1 LAYHDILIPPAARGI
16 SVQYNSFEERE
27 LRTDKKI
34 LMNSMIREI
43 LEQQIEW
50 LDRVHPGSPYIFP
63 GWQGRQRVDCSA
75 VKPIKKAAMLHK
87 SFRPLHGL
95 RHHYAV
101 QLAASGEFF
110 TLDMIG
116 KLLTHKDSAIT

>member
-1 LAYHDILIPPAARGI
+1 M
-16 SVQYNSFEERE
+16 V
-27 LRTDKKI
+27 
-34 LMNSMIREI
+34 REI

-50 LDRVHPGSPYIFP
+50 LDLVHPGSLYIFP

-75 VKPIKKAAMLHK
+75 VKPIKKAARLHK
-87 SFRPLHGL
+87 SFRPFHGL
-95 RHHYAV
+95 RHHYDV
-101 QLAASGEFF
+101 QLASSGEFF